1 MQSRRLRS
9 GSSVVVLQVNGCGCV
24 ESRATTLKIQKGSF
38 KFGGF
43 SIGELVADEQTALD
57 RSLLWQPNV
66 VPTLAVGDELVV
78 ADWGWLE
85 GPFAS
90 GHEIAVE
97 RPKPD
102 TTSAPKPDCHDGS
115 FAADPER
122 HKYCCRSHESAE
134 AEWSDELAARRERGE
149 LNPQAWPPIVDEDQF
164 DVVPADSPTD
174 AVVAAVVDG
183 PAAHL
188 TIDDLD

>member
-1 MQSRRLRS
+1 MWLP
-9 GSSVVVLQVNGCGCV
+9 
-24 ESRATTLKIQKGSF
+24 
-38 KFGGF
+38 
-43 SIGELVADEQTALD
+43 
-57 RSLLWQPNV
+57 WQPNV
-66 VPTLAVGDELVV
+66 VPTLAVGDEVVV
-78 ADWGWLE
+78 ADWGWRE
-85 GPFAS
+85 GPCAS
-90 GHEIAVE
+90 VHEIAVE

-102 TTSAPKPDCHDGS
+102 TTSAPKPDGHDGS